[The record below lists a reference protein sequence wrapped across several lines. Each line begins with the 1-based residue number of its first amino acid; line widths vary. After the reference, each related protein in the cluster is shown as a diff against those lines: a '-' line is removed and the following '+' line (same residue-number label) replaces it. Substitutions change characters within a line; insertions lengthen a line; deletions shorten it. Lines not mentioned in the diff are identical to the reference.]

1 MATAL
6 KITTVG
12 NSAGIVLPKEIL
24 SHLNAKKGDSLYVTK
39 SPDGINLVPFD
50 AEFAAQ
56 MEAGREVMR
65 EYRDVL
71 RKLAE

>member
-1 MATAL
+1 MATTV

-24 SHLNAKKGDSLYVTK
+24 SHLNVEKGDSLFVTK
-39 SPDGINLVPFD
+39 TADGIHLVAYEENFGV
-50 AEFAAQ
+50 Q
-56 MEAGREVMR
+56 MEAAREVMR